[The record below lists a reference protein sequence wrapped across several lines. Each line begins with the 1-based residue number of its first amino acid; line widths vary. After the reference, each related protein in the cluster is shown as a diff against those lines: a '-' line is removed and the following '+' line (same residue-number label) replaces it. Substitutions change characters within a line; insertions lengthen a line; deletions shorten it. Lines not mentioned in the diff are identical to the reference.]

1 MRKTKRRKKLTDED
15 VQFLTEL
22 HEAAYRWYPFD
33 YNQNYFESMQDLIDS
48 WPTRSF
54 AKTKSG
60 KEFIRF
66 GYITG
71 FLMCQRFH
79 SEIDE
84 KSKII
89 SSFLKASKED
99 KKKLLEK
106 YKLKCLEP
114 KWDF

>member
-1 MRKTKRRKKLTDED
+1 
-15 VQFLTEL
+15 
-22 HEAAYRWYPFD
+22 
-33 YNQNYFESMQDLIDS
+33 MQDLIDS

-54 AKTKSG
+54 VKSKSG